1 MDTQNK
7 NRIRPTFSLSHFLTF
22 SGFSGFTL
30 VEVLVT
36 LAIIGFIGSVSG
48 TVYYQTLRAE
58 MGYEVTVEIMDTLK
72 KAILGSN
79 IPHNRGVHISGY
91 VADMGALPPLNEDN
105 QPMALW
111 KKTSALVIK
120 SRYYAEQ
127 RIRTGWNGPY
137 IQKPEGGFLTDGW
150 GNGLSFTCKADGGL
164 TIKSYGADMKP
175 GGVDLDEDITLK
187 IEKYHYMAPL
197 GLSFRG
203 LKGDL
208 LNSEFTINY
217 PDPVSGALKS
227 EGLEIE
233 GFNVGELGFGR
244 FVSDD
249 NNKPLF
255 PIGLRSITA
264 TIKHRS
270 EKIDDKVIVFPIQP
284 GMNYMGMID

>member
-1 MDTQNK
+1 MLNDKCKMIND
-7 NRIRPTFSLSHFLTF
+7 NR
-22 SGFSGFTL
+22 SGFTL
-30 VEVLVT
+30 IEVLVT
-36 LAIIGFIGSVSG
+36 LAIIGFIGSVAG
-48 TVYYQTLRAE
+48 TVYHKTYRDE
-58 MGYEVTVEIMDTLK
+58 MGYEATVEVMDTLK

-120 SRYYAEQ
+120 SRYYGEQ

-137 IQKPEGGFLTDGW
+137 IQKPDSGFLTDGW
-150 GNGLSFTCKADGGL
+150 GNGLSFTCNKDGGL
-164 TIKSYGADMKP
+164 TIKSYGADMRP
-175 GGVDLDEDITLK
+175 GGVDLDEDITLE

-197 GLSFRG
+197 GLCFRG

-208 LNSEFTINY
+208 SNSELTINY
-217 PDPVSGALKS
+217 PDPVTGALKS
-227 EGLEIE
+227 EELEID
-233 GFNVGELGFGR
+233 GVDVGKLGFGH

-249 NNKPLF
+249 KNKPLF

-264 TIKHRS
+264 KIKHRS
-270 EKIDDKVIVFPIQP
+270 EEEEKVIVFPIQP
-284 GMNYMGMID
+284 GMNYMGTID